1 VIPLRFLEVSFLEP
15 SRLDKNVGL
24 SFGKMPAAQGV
35 LETAHLELRPAL
47 TALGFYSRRGKTQ
60 T

>member
-1 VIPLRFLEVSFLEP
+1 M
-15 SRLDKNVGL
+15 NVGL